1 MSSREVEREGSNF
14 CESRANTSQAP
25 APFRD
30 VTTRQKQRPQGPI
43 RDSPGKRDRVS
54 PHIPPGESL
63 PLPAPLHLGPRV
75 PLETSPGAAR
85 VRGAAAPSHQQR
97 LLEAAVSRDW
107 EVPGELSLGSVS
119 SSRRLWL
126 SSLFPWGCSQG
137 EASLLPLQDLAETW
151 AQVCR

>member
-1 MSSREVEREGSNF
+1 M
-14 CESRANTSQAP
+14 
-25 APFRD
+25 
-30 VTTRQKQRPQGPI
+30 GP
-43 RDSPGKRDRVS
+43 
-54 PHIPPGESL
+54 
-63 PLPAPLHLGPRV
+63 
-75 PLETSPGAAR
+75 
-85 VRGAAAPSHQQR
+85 AAPSHQQR